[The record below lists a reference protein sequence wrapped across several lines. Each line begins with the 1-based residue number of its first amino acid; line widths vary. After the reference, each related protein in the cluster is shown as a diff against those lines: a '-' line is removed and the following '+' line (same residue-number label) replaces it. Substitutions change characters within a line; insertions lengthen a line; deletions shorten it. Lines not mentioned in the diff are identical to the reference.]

1 MKDQQIIN
9 KIKALKMIT
18 PRSAWVR
25 LNRDFLLRQIAAD
38 QPGAPVR
45 LSARTLIEAAV
56 GLFSRQVFQPA
67 VVMLLLVG
75 VSLGGSLVANAAF
88 YSLPGDSLYGVKIAL
103 EKTQLAVTSSD
114 ERKAELKVAFA
125 QNRVKEFNKIVAQ
138 TDVTPAVKQER
149 INQVVSEFQKNVVA
163 VKGHINKIAEQT
175 DPLDEK
181 AKAHTL
187 RIALNLSSETHDL
200 AKSLDEK
207 TSGLSEA
214 EKVGVEAIVAE
225 AVESAQ
231 QTSLSAQELVEG
243 SRPGAGASTTT
254 EAVAEPE
261 ATKGDDSQTLGE
273 AETSTSAFSTPL
285 IIEMKV
291 EIEQPAVPAGETN

>member
-1 MKDQQIIN
+1 
-9 KIKALKMIT
+9 MIT
-18 PRSAWVR
+18 PRSTWVA

-38 QPGAPVR
+38 QPAEPVR
-45 LSARTLIEAAV
+45 LGARALLRATV

-75 VSLGGSLVANAAF
+75 VSLGGSLVASAAF

-103 EKTQLAVTSSD
+103 EKTQLAVTPSD
-114 ERKAELKVAFA
+114 ERKAELKVTFA

-138 TDVTPAVKQER
+138 TGVTPAVKQER
-149 INQVVSEFQKNVVA
+149 MNQVVSEFQKNVVA
-163 VKGHINKIAEQT
+163 VEGHINKIAENT
-175 DPLDEK
+175 DPLDEQ

-187 RIALNLSSETHDL
+187 RIALSLSSETQEL
-200 AKSLDEK
+200 AKSLGEK

-214 EKVGVEAIVAE
+214 EKVGVEAMVAQ

-243 SRPGAGASTTT
+243 SRAGTEASTST
-254 EAVAEPE
+254 EAITDPE
-261 ATKGDDSQTLGE
+261 VTEGEGSQPLGE
-273 AETSTSAFSTPL
+273 AETSTAEFSAPL
-285 IIEMKV
+285 ITDV
-291 EIEQPAVPAGETN
+291 SADADQPDAAAGEAN

>member
-18 PRSAWVR
+18 PRSTWVS

-38 QPGAPVR
+38 QPAVPVR
-45 LSARTLIEAAV
+45 LSVRALIEATV
-56 GLFSRQVFQPA
+56 GSFSRQVFQPA
-67 VVMLLLVG
+67 VVMLLLVS

-103 EKTQLAVTSSD
+103 EKTQLAVTPTD

-163 VKGHINKIAEQT
+163 VKGHINKIAENT
-175 DPLDEK
+175 DPLDEE

-187 RIALNLSSETHDL
+187 RIALNLSSETQEL

-214 EKVGVEAIVAE
+214 EKVGVEAIVAQ

-231 QTSLSAQELVEG
+231 ATSLSAQELVEG
-243 SRPGAGASTTT
+243 SQPGAGASTST
-254 EAVAEPE
+254 EAITDPE
-261 ATKGDDSQTLGE
+261 ATEAADGQTFGE
-273 AETSTSAFSTPL
+273 TETSTPAFSAPL
-285 IIEMKV
+285 ITEPKADTA
-291 EIEQPAVPAGETN
+291 QPDAAAGEAN